1 MHKKFSW
8 LLLIFAATC
17 LVFSACKSK
26 RGAASANVRT
36 LSVKQAKSYYLSFA
50 GKSPEDS
57 LITAKELAAVKNIKI
72 MADGKEAKNIGL
84 KFTCTIIKTSGE
96 SVQLQNDGT
105 EISSEIK
112 DQLKSLQSG
121 DKFTFENIRI
131 TTPEGQETSYPS
143 KEFQVK

>member
-1 MHKKFSW
+1 MRIKFSW
-8 LLLIFAATC
+8 LLLAFAALC
-17 LVFSACKSK
+17 IVFSGCKAK
-26 RGAASANVRT
+26 KGAASANVRT
-36 LSVKQAKSYYLSFA
+36 LSVKHEKSYYLSFA
-50 GKSPEDS
+50 GKNPEDS
-57 LITAKELAAVKNIKI
+57 LISTKELAAVKNIKI
-72 MADGKEAKNIGL
+72 MSDGKEAKNIGL

-96 SVQLQNDGT
+96 SAQLQNDGT

>member
-1 MHKKFSW
+1 MRTKFSW
-8 LLLIFAATC
+8 LLLVFAATC
-17 LVFSACKSK
+17 LAFPACKAK

-36 LSVKQAKSYYLSFA
+36 LSVKNAWSYYLSFA
-50 GKSPEDS
+50 GKNPEDS
-57 LITAKELAAVKNIKI
+57 LITTKELAAVKNIKI
-72 MADGKEAKNIGL
+72 MSDGKEAKNVGL

-96 SVQLQNDGT
+96 SSQLQNNGT

-112 DQLKSLQSG
+112 DSLKNLQPG

-131 TTPEGQETSYPS
+131 TTPEGQITSYPS